1 MAKHLKDEL
10 GVGRVA
16 MLSYVET
23 DSKRTPSYLVKKLDS
38 GFFCKS
44 DLNWYGKPV
53 AEIDAFTNVEFDIL
67 IDLEL
72 DPILPLKHVLRMS
85 KAHMKVGPSQKGWD
99 LKDYDVIIGQTTSE
113 ETDPML
119 VWKEHTERT
128 FQFISEVNFQ

>member
-23 DSKRTPSYLVKKLDS
+23 DNKRTPSYLVKKLDS

-53 AEIDAFTNVEFDIL
+53 SEIEAFIDVEFDIL

-72 DPILPLKHVLRMS
+72 EPVLPLKHVLKQS
-85 KAHMKVGPSQKGWD
+85 KAHMKVGPHQTGWG
-99 LKDYDVIIGQTTSE
+99 LKDYDVIIGPNDTGE
-113 ETDPML
+113 EDPML
-119 VWKEHTERT
+119 IWKEHTERT